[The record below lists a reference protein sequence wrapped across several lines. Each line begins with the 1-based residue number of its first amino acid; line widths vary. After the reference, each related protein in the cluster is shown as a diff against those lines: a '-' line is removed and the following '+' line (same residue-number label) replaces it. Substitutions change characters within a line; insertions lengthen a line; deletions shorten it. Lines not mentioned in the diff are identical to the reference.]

1 MTGRAAHHEER
12 HTMLKTVRRAGV
24 VTTALLALAS
34 LAHTPARAQGY
45 PERPIKFIAATSA
58 GATADLIARN
68 LAEAMSKVLNQNII
82 VENKPGAD
90 QIIGLEFIAKG
101 QPADGYTVG
110 VIGYDGQVQLPLLK
124 RGLRF
129 DPMADLTPV
138 YGLGEVRYAI
148 AGPATAP
155 YRNFRELTAAVKAA
169 PGKFN
174 YGSSTPAVRIPSL
187 IVMQELG
194 LDMVHIPYAGGG
206 PYLTALAAGTIDWAT
221 VGENSGNTLKPRVRL
236 YGISGK
242 TRSAGNPDVPTF
254 TELGHPRIVGPAY
267 ALMVRTGTSAAIID
281 RLASTAAA
289 AMATDAFKAGAKKM
303 EFEIVPD
310 SPAGVLR
317 EMQERFKFYQ
327 EVLAKSGIKPE

>member
-1 MTGRAAHHEER
+1 
-12 HTMLKTVRRAGV
+12 MLKTVRRAGCII
-24 VTTALLALAS
+24 TLALA
-34 LAHTPARAQGY
+34 LAGTAPALAQGY
-45 PERPIKFIAATSA
+45 PDRPVKFIAATSA
-58 GATADLIARN
+58 GATADLIAR
-68 LAEAMSKVLNQNII
+68 LVAEAMSKVLNQSII
-82 VENKPGAD
+82 VEDKPGAD

-129 DPMADLTPV
+129 DPLADLTPV
-138 YGLGEVRYAI
+138 YGIGEIRYVI

-155 YRNFRELTAAVKAA
+155 FKNFRELTAAVKAS

-221 VGENSGNTLKPRVRL
+221 VGENSANTLKPRVRV

-242 TRSAGNPDVPTF
+242 TRSTSNPDVPTF
-254 TELGHPRIVGPAY
+254 AELGHPRIFGPAY
-267 ALMVRTGTSAAIID
+267 ALMVRTGTPQAIID
-281 RLASTAAA
+281 RLASAAA
-289 AMATDAFKAGAKKM
+289 TAMATDAFKAGAKKM
-303 EFEIVPD
+303 ELEIVPEG
-310 SPAGVLR
+310 PAGVLR
-317 EMQERFKFYQ
+317 EMQERFKSYQ
-327 EVLAKSGIKPE
+327 EVLARSGIKPE